1 MKEIDEGLCKL
12 KKKLYVVT
20 NDYPNQGGDSVFI
33 IPELQELAKRFSV
46 TLICTN
52 RQKKCE
58 NLLDGVTYLF
68 YEPQLTLINKLKYA
82 VMYFCNTLCWKE
94 IRDILKRCKNGELKL
109 LIGRLYKSI
118 EFFACSEDFFRYF
131 KKNVDGGSQEEVIFY
146 TFWCNQY
153 SLPLIA
159 HRKKYPKYHLI
170 TRLHGCDLY
179 EERYL
184 FGRQPFKHIINQ
196 EIEKLF
202 FTAERPMQYY
212 RENHPELDKRKT
224 EVLRLGVHCIRPVRE
239 CVREESMVLVSCS
252 NVIPLKR
259 VHLIVEALALLDEK
273 IHWIHFGAGESMS
286 AIQKLSEEK
295 LGKKSNIVYSLKGYT
310 PNVQIR
316 QFYLEKQVDCFIT
329 TSSTEGGSPVSIMEA
344 MSAGVPIIGTNVG
357 DIPFMING
365 NGVLLKS
372 DPTVGEIADAIRKI
386 SAAPEEERDDMRRMS
401 CELWKEFF
409 DAEKNSVL
417 FANEVE
423 KLLGE

>member
-1 MKEIDEGLCKL
+1 M

-46 TLICTN
+46 TVICTN
-52 RQKKCE
+52 GQKKCE

-68 YEPQLTLINKLKYA
+68 YEPELTLINKVKYA
-82 VMYFCNTLCWKE
+82 AMYFRNTLCWKE
-94 IRDILKRCKNGELKL
+94 IRDILKKCKNGELSL
-109 LIGRLYKSI
+109 VIGRLYKSM
-118 EFFACSEDFFRYF
+118 EFFACGEDFFRYF
-131 KKNVDGGSQEEVIFY
+131 KKNVDGGSREEVIYY

-153 SLPLIA
+153 SLPVIA

-184 FGRQPFKHIINQ
+184 YGRQPFKRIINQ
-196 EIEKLF
+196 GMEKLF
-202 FTAERPMQYY
+202 FAAERPRQYY
-212 RENHPELDKRKT
+212 LEKHPELDKRKT
-224 EVLRLGVHCIRPVRE
+224 KVLRLGVHCTCPVKERVRE
-239 CVREESMVLVSCS
+239 DSMVLVSCA

-259 VHLIVEALALLDEK
+259 IHLIIEALALLDEK
-273 IHWIHFGAGESMS
+273 IHWIHFGAGESMP
-286 AIQKLSEEK
+286 AVQKLAEEK
-295 LGKKSNIVYSLKGYT
+295 LGKKRNIVYDLKGYT
-310 PNVQIR
+310 PNAQIR
-316 QFYLEKQVDCFIT
+316 QFYQDKQADCFIT

-344 MSAGVPIIGTNVG
+344 MSAGVSVIGTAVG
-357 DIPFMING
+357 DIPFMIKG
-365 NGVLLKS
+365 NGVLLNS
-372 DPTVGEIADAIRKI
+372 DPTAEEVADAIRKI
-386 SAAPEEERDDMRRMS
+386 AGASDKERDDMRRKS
-401 CELWKEFF
+401 YELWKAFF